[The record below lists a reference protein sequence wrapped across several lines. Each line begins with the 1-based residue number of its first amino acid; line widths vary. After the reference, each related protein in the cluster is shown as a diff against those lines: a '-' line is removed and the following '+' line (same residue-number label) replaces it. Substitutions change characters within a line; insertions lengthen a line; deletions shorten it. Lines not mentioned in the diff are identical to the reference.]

1 MLIPL
6 SICRSVRFALSGSV
20 PVCKDS
26 RDTCQ
31 GGRRVRALLPLAT
44 AATEPAQIPRLR
56 RRPPHSRTRYQ
67 RMAEFGR
74 RSALRVRGAPRRRRR
89 RTEAVKTAVRQC
101 LFRAQKIQPASRTR
115 SRRTS
120 VSAESQRANRGA
132 ERLFQGHNSSASA
145 TCPWYISACLTA
157 LNPHRTSE

>member
-26 RDTCQ
+26 RGTCQ